1 MKILPHGTQKSRFSG
16 SGISTALHRRA
27 VFQLVSAVFVLLL
40 LMILGGC
47 AFSDT
52 LEAYLHPADE
62 ELQDETQPIPTP
74 LLTVS
79 SPTPIPIVCQKTT
92 GTVTRIS
99 IPSEELEDEFTAS
112 VYTPPCYD
120 PVKGGYPVVYLLHG
134 QTQDDTFWYSL
145 GAAHIADNAINA
157 NRRPFLM
164 VMPYEEDA
172 FAPVSDSHF
181 DEAVVEELIPYIES
195 HYAVCTSRDCRAI
208 GGISHGGGWAVHIAL
223 EHIDLF
229 GSVGAHSIGYFA
241 GDSYRINKLSTTLS
255 ADQFPRFYVDH
266 GEQDYLREESD
277 ALDRVLTQNSIAHE
291 YVVSPG
297 VHAAS
302 YWKAHVAE
310 YLDWYMDGWDPVP
323 GRYN

>member
-1 MKILPHGTQKSRFSG
+1 ML
-16 SGISTALHRRA
+16 
-27 VFQLVSAVFVLLL
+27 LV
-40 LMILGGC
+40 MMLGGC
-47 AFSDT
+47 AFSEA
-52 LEAYLHPADE
+52 LEAYLHPAGE
-62 ELQDETQPIPTP
+62 EPQEETPTLPTP
-74 LLTVS
+74 TPVS
-79 SPTPIPIVCQKTT
+79 SPTPTPFVCQQTK

-99 IPSEELEDEFTAS
+99 IPSEELEDEFIAS

-145 GAAHIADNAINA
+145 GVADIADDAINA
-157 NRRPFLM
+157 HRRPFLM

-241 GDSYRINKLSTTLS
+241 GDSYQIYKLSATLP
-255 ADQFPRFYVDH
+255 ADQFPRFYVDR
-266 GEQDYLREESD
+266 GDQDYLQEESD
-277 ALDRVLTQNSIAHE
+277 ALERVLTQNDIAHE

-297 VHAAS
+297 SHAAS
-302 YWKAHVAE
+302 YWKAHAAQ
-310 YLDWYMDGWDPVP
+310 YLDWYMDGWDPIP